1 MSHIKEWVHTG
12 SILQKVHNGSILQ
25 RVHTPKGPYS
35 KRFSG
40 HMKLH
45 YSLVRPSILDQHLS
59 LAVNGDRYCI
69 FLIMNIVDGCCLDVC
84 SGVINFPCIVLSMDR
99 ISISIETATTCI

>member
-1 MSHIKEWVHTG
+1 VSHIKEWVHTG

-59 LAVNGDRYCI
+59 LAMNGAGT
-69 FLIMNIVDGCCLDVC
+69 FLLTNIDCRMTD
-84 SGVINFPCIVLSMDR
+84 S
-99 ISISIETATTCI
+99 A